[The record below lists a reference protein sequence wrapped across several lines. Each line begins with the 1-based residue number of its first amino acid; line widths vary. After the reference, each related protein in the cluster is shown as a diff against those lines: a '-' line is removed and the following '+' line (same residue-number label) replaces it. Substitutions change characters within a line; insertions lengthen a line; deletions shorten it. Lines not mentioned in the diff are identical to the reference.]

1 MRVPSPVEYVALDME
16 DREELIQAFS
26 HELPI
31 TTTDFI
37 LQQEVN
43 KRWGSIFEESDIYI
57 QGRELSPLGILIFR
71 NHHVFDVLETFENI
85 SDSAQATSQEM
96 EELVEQ
102 GHLTQETLDS
112 IRASEAKLI
121 TSGLVEVL
129 QRYSVV
135 NQHKAVEKSISRK
148 EVMACIQ
155 KQPTRSK
162 DSIESIT
169 SYILLNENALQ
180 HIDYDNLEEVLAVLS
195 TPSIYQRMNID
206 TAMRSKLEASYI
218 ELSSPNY
225 FVRRSMKELCNSRV
239 EEELEELIEYLTS
252 LSLFCPQVFSKT
264 KAIK

>member
-1 MRVPSPVEYVALDME
+1 MRVPSPVEYVGMDME
-16 DREELIQAFS
+16 DREELIHAFS

-37 LQQEVN
+37 LEQEVV
-43 KRWGSIFEESDIYI
+43 KRWGNIFEDSDIYI
-57 QGRELSPLGILIFR
+57 QGRELNPLGVLVFR
-71 NHHVFDVLETFENI
+71 NHHVFDVLETFDNI
-85 SDSAQATSQEM
+85 TDSAKATSQEM

-102 GHLTQETLDS
+102 GHLTQETLDG

-121 TSGLVEVL
+121 TSGLVETL
-129 QRYSVV
+129 QRYAAV

-162 DSIESIT
+162 ESIESIT
-169 SYILLNENALQ
+169 SYILLNEKALE
-180 HIDYDNLEEVLAVLS
+180 HLDYDNLEEVLAVLS

-206 TAMRSKLEASYI
+206 VAMRSKLEASYV

-225 FVRRSMKELCNSRV
+225 YVRKSMKQLCDRRV
-239 EEELEELIEYLTS
+239 EEELEEVIEYLTS

-264 KAIK
+264 KALK